1 MHTVTVQ
8 KTIGVSDVEAWKVL
22 DDFGGVEKYHPLVE
36 RSPLKGEQRSGE
48 GAMRT
53 CHFHG
58 GGSIEEKITG
68 YEEGVGYE
76 VTVTDPGP
84 MPLESAV
91 ADLRVTPAGAERS
104 TIRLA
109 MHFKPKYGP
118 IGWLMAKTV
127 MKSQLRKTMGNL
139 IDGLEEH
146 AMTGAIVGP
155 NRSGPDGTSEVV
167 ETTA

>member
-1 MHTVTVQ
+1 VLCPGEEEEMHTVMVQ
-8 KTIGVSDVEAWKVL
+8 KTIGVSAVEAWKAL

-68 YEEGVGYE
+68 YEEGVG
-76 VTVTDPGP
+76 
-84 MPLESAV
+84 
-91 ADLRVTPAGAERS
+91 
-104 TIRLA
+104 
-109 MHFKPKYGP
+109 
-118 IGWLMAKTV
+118 
-127 MKSQLRKTMGNL
+127 
-139 IDGLEEH
+139 
-146 AMTGAIVGP
+146 P

-167 ETTA
+167 EATA